1 MVPGLPKLPA
11 VVTEELFRLGDKEV
25 SFFTLGS
32 MLVTFGG
39 MLVVSWALRAGL
51 RRALRRGSIEAAG
64 GDLGVADRLL
74 HYAFVLIGLALALHL
89 AGIKLGA
96 VFAAGAVFAVGFGF
110 AMQNI
115 AQNFV
120 SGIIL
125 LIERTIKPGDVLEI
139 GNSIVKVMKM
149 SIRATIVRTLDDE
162 DIIVPNST
170 LVQSN
175 VKNYTLED
183 NLYRVK
189 VTVGVSYESDLKLV
203 REVLEKAASDMPWRD
218 KSYPPRVLLL
228 HFGASAIDYEA
239 SVWMHEPFNYR
250 IASSDLREAIWFAFK
265 RAGVVIA
272 LPQLDVHVAHA
283 LADHFAA
290 ARPAAGG
297 LPPAAPTPQL
307 GITHG
312 EALGLGPSGQRRP

>member
-1 MVPGLPKLPA
+1 MVSRLSTFGLLPSWIVLPD
-11 VVTEELFRLGDKEV
+11 VVTEELFRIGTKSV

-32 MLVTFGG
+32 MLVTFVS
-39 MLVVSWALRAGL
+39 MLAVSWVVRVGL
-51 RRALRRGSIEAAG
+51 RRALRRSSLEAAG
-64 GDLGVADRLL
+64 GDLGVADRLI
-74 HYAFVLIGLALALHL
+74 HYLFIVVGLTLALHL

-96 VFAAGAVFAVGFGF
+96 VFTAGAVFAVGFGF

-139 GNSIVKVMKM
+139 GTSIVKVMKM

-189 VTVGVSYESDLKLV
+189 VLVGVSYDSDLKLV
-203 REVLEKAASDMPWRD
+203 REVLEKATADVPWRD
-218 KSYPPRVLLL
+218 VAYPPRVLLL
-228 HFGASAIDYEA
+228 SFGPSAVEFETSA
-239 SVWMHEPFNYR
+239 WMHEPFNYR
-250 IASSDLREAIWFAFK
+250 IAASDLREKIWWAFK
-265 RAGVVIA
+265 RAGIVIA
-272 LPQLDVHVAHA
+272 LPQVQVHLPERLGVLGDA
-283 LADHFAA
+283 L
-290 ARPAAGG
+290 P
-297 LPPAAPTPQL
+297 L
-307 GITHG
+307 G
-312 EALGLGPSGQRRP
+312 SGQRRP

>member
-1 MVPGLPKLPA
+1 MPVLPVPV
-11 VVTEELFRLGDKEV
+11 VVTEELFRVGDKAV
-25 SFFTLGS
+25 SLYTLGS
-32 MLVTFGG
+32 MLLTFGG
-39 MLVVSWALRAGL
+39 ILVLSWLVRLGM
-51 RRALRRGSIEAAG
+51 RRALHRGKQEVARG
-64 GDLGVADRLL
+64 GQGAADRLL
-74 HYAFVLIGLALALHL
+74 HYGFILVGVTVAMRM

-139 GNSIVKVMKM
+139 SGSIVKVMKM

-189 VTVGVSYESDLKLV
+189 VVVGVAYDSDLRQV
-203 REVLEKAASDMPWRD
+203 REVLEKTTADIPWRD
-218 KSYPPRVLLL
+218 RSYPPRVLLAN
-228 HFGASAIDYEA
+228 FGASSVEFEA
-239 SVWMHEPFNYR
+239 SAWMHEPFNYR
-250 IASSDLREAIWFAFK
+250 NASSELREAIWWAFK
-265 RAGVVIA
+265 RANIVIA
-272 LPQLDVHVAHA
+272 FPQIDVHLPQS
-283 LADHFAA
+283 LAQGLASGVGLAA
-290 ARPAAGG
+290 
-297 LPPAAPTPQL
+297 
-307 GITHG
+307 
-312 EALGLGPSGQRRP
+312 GQRR

>member
-1 MVPGLPKLPA
+1 MPGSSVKLPA
-11 VVTEELFRLGDKEV
+11 VATEELFRIGETAV
-25 SFFTLGS
+25 SIVTLGS
-32 MLVTFGG
+32 MLLTFMA
-39 MLVVSWALRAGL
+39 MLGLSWLVRLGV
-51 RRALRRGSIEAAG
+51 RRALRKASIEAAG
-64 GDLGVADRLL
+64 GDLGVADRLI
-74 HYAFVLIGLALALHL
+74 HYGFIVVGLALALHL

-96 VFAAGAVFAVGFGF
+96 VFTAGAVFAVGFGF

-139 GNSIVKVMKM
+139 GTSIVKVMKM

-189 VTVGVSYESDLKLV
+189 VLVGVSYDSDLKLV
-203 REVLEKAASDMPWRD
+203 REVLEKTTAEVPWRD
-218 KSYPPRVLLL
+218 PAYPPRVLLL
-228 HFGASAIDYEA
+228 HFGASAVEYETSA
-239 SVWMHEPFNYR
+239 WMHEPFNYR
-250 IASSDLREAIWFAFK
+250 IASSDLREKIWVAFK
-265 RAGVVIA
+265 RAGIVIA
-272 LPQLDVHVAHA
+272 LPQVDVHFPRG
-283 LADHFAA
+283 FAA
-290 ARPAAGG
+290 APG
-297 LPPAAPTPQL
+297 LDQ
-307 GITHG
+307 
-312 EALGLGPSGQRRP
+312 PSGQRRP

>member
-1 MVPGLPKLPA
+1 MPSVKVPS
-11 VVTEELFRLGDKEV
+11 VVTEELFRIGEKGV
-25 SFFTLGS
+25 SLFTLAY
-32 MLVTFGG
+32 MLFTFVG
-39 MLVVSWALRAGL
+39 MLTVSWLLRLGL
-51 RRALRRGSIEAAG
+51 RRALRRGKMEAAG
-64 GDLGVADRLL
+64 GDQGVADRLI
-74 HYAFVLIGLALALHL
+74 HYTFILVGIALALQS
-89 AGIKLGA
+89 AGIKLTA

-139 GNSIVKVMKM
+139 GGAIVKVMKM

-189 VTVGVSYESDLKLV
+189 VVVGVSYDSDLKLV
-203 REVLEKAASDMPWRD
+203 REVLEKTTADVPWRD
-218 KSYPPRVLLL
+218 RNYPPRVLLMN
-228 HFGASAIDYEA
+228 FGSSAVEYETSA
-239 SVWMHEPFNYR
+239 WMHEPFNYR
-250 IASSDLREAIWFAFK
+250 IASSDLREAIWVAFK
-265 RAGVVIA
+265 RANIVISY
-272 LPQLDVHVAHA
+272 PQVDVHFPQSVAQN
-283 LADHFAA
+283 LFGTSSGV
-290 ARPAAGG
+290 PG
-297 LPPAAPTPQL
+297 L
-307 GITHG
+307 
-312 EALGLGPSGQRRP
+312 GQRRS

>member
-1 MVPGLPKLPA
+1 MSPLGVPA
-11 VVTEELFRLGDKEV
+11 VVTEELFRIGDKPV

-32 MLVTFGG
+32 MFVTFVA
-39 MLVVSWALRAGL
+39 MLAISWILRAGL

-64 GDLGVADRLL
+64 GDLGVADRLI
-74 HYAFVLIGLALALHL
+74 HYGFILVGLALALHL

-139 GNSIVKVMKM
+139 GTQIVKVMKM

-189 VTVGVSYESDLKLV
+189 VTVGVSYDSDLKLV
-203 REVLEKAASDMPWRD
+203 REVLEKATSAVTWRD
-218 KSYPPRVLLL
+218 KAYPPRVLLL
-228 HFGASAIDYEA
+228 AFTPSAIEYEA
-239 SVWMHEPFNYR
+239 SAWMHEPFNYR
-250 IASSDLREAIWFAFK
+250 IAGSDLRETIWWAFK
-265 RAGVVIA
+265 RAGITIA
-272 LPQLDVHVAHA
+272 LPQVDVHFPQAVAQN
-283 LADHFAA
+283 L
-290 ARPAAGG
+290 
-297 LPPAAPTPQL
+297 TNL
-307 GITHG
+307 G
-312 EALGLGPSGQRRP
+312 ALGPGPGTRGN

>member
-1 MVPGLPKLPA
+1 MPGSSVKLPA
-11 VVTEELFRLGDKEV
+11 VVTEELFRIGDTAV
-25 SFFTLGS
+25 SFVTLAS
-32 MLVTFGG
+32 MLLTFMA
-39 MLVVSWALRAGL
+39 MLALSWLVRLGV
-51 RRALRRGSIEAAG
+51 RRALRKGSIEAAG
-64 GDLGVADRLL
+64 GDLGVADRLI
-74 HYAFVLIGLALALHL
+74 HYGFILVGLTLALHL

-96 VFAAGAVFAVGFGF
+96 VFTAGAVFAVGFGF

-139 GNSIVKVMKM
+139 GTSIVKVMKM

-189 VTVGVSYESDLKLV
+189 VMVGVSYDSDLKLV
-203 REVLEKAASDMPWRD
+203 REVLEKTTAEVTWRD
-218 KSYPPRVLLL
+218 PAYPPRVLLL
-228 HFGASAIDYEA
+228 HFGASAVEYETSA
-239 SVWMHEPFNYR
+239 WMHEPFNYR
-250 IASSDLREAIWFAFK
+250 IASSDLREKIWVAFK
-265 RAGVVIA
+265 RAGIVIA
-272 LPQLDVHVAHA
+272 FPQLDVH
-283 LADHFAA
+283 FP
-290 ARPAAGG
+290 RG
-297 LPPAAPTPQL
+297 LTASLPLEQSSR
-307 GITHG
+307 
-312 EALGLGPSGQRRP
+312 ERRP

>member
-1 MVPGLPKLPA
+1 MAPTGVPALA
-11 VVTEELFRLGDKEV
+11 REELFRVGDTAV
-25 SFFTLGS
+25 SLITVCTMVL
-32 MLVTFGG
+32 TFLG
-39 MLVVSWALRAGL
+39 MLGASWLLRAAL
-51 RRALRRGSIEAAG
+51 RRALRRGKIEAAG
-64 GDLGVADRLL
+64 GDIGVADRLI
-74 HYAFVLIGLALALHL
+74 HYGFILTGVAVSLNM

-96 VFAAGAVFAVGFGF
+96 VFTAGAVFAVGFGF

-139 GNSIVKVMKM
+139 GGSIVKVMKM

-189 VTVGVSYESDLKLV
+189 VHVGVSYDSDLKLV
-203 REVLEKAASDMPWRD
+203 RDVLEKATADVPWRD
-218 KSYPPRVLLL
+218 RNYPPRVLLL
-228 HFGASAIDYEA
+228 NFGPSSVEYETSA
-239 SVWMHEPFNYR
+239 WMHEPFNYR
-250 IASSDLREAIWFAFK
+250 IASSDLREAIWVAFK
-265 RAGVVIA
+265 RAGIVIA
-272 LPQLDVHVAHA
+272 YPQIDVH
-283 LADHFAA
+283 L
-290 ARPAAGG
+290 PAALSAG
-297 LPPAAPTPQL
+297 LSANVSTPF
-307 GITHG
+307 GATG
-312 EALGLGPSGQRRP
+312 SGQRRS

>member
-1 MVPGLPKLPA
+1 MPSVSVPA
-11 VVTEELFRLGDKEV
+11 IAREELFRVGDTAV
-25 SFFTLGS
+25 SLFTLAS
-32 MLVTFGG
+32 MVFTFVA
-39 MLVVSWALRAGL
+39 MLLLSWVVRLGL
-51 RRALRRGSIEAAG
+51 RRTLRRGKMEAAG
-64 GDLGVADRLL
+64 GDLGVMDRLL
-74 HYAFVLIGLALALHL
+74 HYGFILAGIALALKL

-120 SGIIL
+120 SGVIL

-139 GNSIVKVMKM
+139 GGQIVKVMKM

-189 VTVGVSYESDLKLV
+189 VVVGVSYGSDLRKV
-203 REVLEKAASDMPWRD
+203 REVLETTTAAVPWRD
-218 KSYPPRVLLL
+218 LAFPPRVLLL
-228 HFGASAIDYEA
+228 NFGASSVEYEVSA
-239 SVWMHEPFNYR
+239 WMHEPFHYR
-250 IASSDLREAIWFAFK
+250 IAGSEMREAIWWAFK
-265 RAGVVIA
+265 ESGIVIA
-272 LPQLDVHVAHA
+272 FPQVDVHLPAELSQGLVAA
-283 LADHFAA
+283 LAGN
-290 ARPAAGG
+290 RPG
-297 LPPAAPTPQL
+297 QQR
-307 GITHG
+307 
-312 EALGLGPSGQRRP
+312 GPS

>member
-1 MVPGLPKLPA
+1 MPQVTVPA
-11 VVTEELFRLGDKEV
+11 VITEELFRIGDKGV
-25 SFFTLGS
+25 SLFTLAYMLFTFLS
-32 MLVTFGG
+32 MLAI
-39 MLVVSWALRAGL
+39 SWLLRAGL
-51 RRALRRGSIEAAG
+51 RRALRRGKIEAAG
-64 GDLGVADRLL
+64 GDLGVADRLI
-74 HYAFVLIGLALALHL
+74 HYGFILVGVTLALQS

-139 GNSIVKVMKM
+139 SGSIVKVMKM

-189 VTVGVSYESDLKLV
+189 VMVGVAYDSDLKLV
-203 REVLEKAASDMPWRD
+203 REVLEKATAEVTWRD
-218 KSYPPRVLLL
+218 RNYPPRVLLL
-228 HFGASAIDYEA
+228 NFGASSVEYEISA
-239 SVWMHEPFNYR
+239 WMHEPFNYR
-250 IASSDLREAIWFAFK
+250 IAGSDLREHIWWAFK
-265 RAGVVIA
+265 RANITIA
-272 LPQLDVHVAHA
+272 FPQVDVH
-283 LADHFAA
+283 FPQAA
-290 ARPAAGG
+290 AQNLFGG
-297 LPPAAPTPQL
+297 GGANFGASPL
-307 GITHG
+307 
-312 EALGLGPSGQRRP
+312 GQRRP

>member
-1 MVPGLPKLPA
+1 MPGVPNQSAFSKVPL
-11 VVTEELFRLGDKEV
+11 VTEELFRIGDRPV
-25 SFFTLGS
+25 SLLTLAS
-32 MLVTFGG
+32 MLITFLA
-39 MLVVSWALRAGL
+39 MLGVSWLLRAGV

-64 GDLGVADRLL
+64 GDLGVADRLI
-74 HYAFVLIGLALALHL
+74 HYGFIVLGLALALHL
-89 AGIKLGA
+89 AGIRLDT

-139 GNSIVKVMKM
+139 GTQIVKVMKM

-189 VTVGVSYESDLKLV
+189 VQVGVSYESDLKVV
-203 REVLEKAASDMPWRD
+203 RDVLEKTTLELPWRD
-218 KSYPPRVLLL
+218 KAYPPRVLLL
-228 HFGASAIDYEA
+228 NFGPSAVEYETSA
-239 SVWMHEPFNYR
+239 WMHDPFNYR
-250 IASSDLREAIWFAFK
+250 IAGSELREAIWVAFK
-265 RAGVVIA
+265 RAGITLA
-272 LPQLDVHVAHA
+272 LPQLDVHVVRA
-283 LADHFAA
+283 LATGPSTLDSFAA
-290 ARPAAGG
+290 GA
-297 LPPAAPTPQL
+297 
-307 GITHG
+307 
-312 EALGLGPSGQRRP
+312 SGQRRP

>member
-1 MVPGLPKLPA
+1 MPALKVPA
-11 VVTEELFRLGDKEV
+11 VVTEELFQIGDKAV

-32 MLVTFGG
+32 MLLTFLG
-39 MLVVSWALRAGL
+39 MLALSWAVRVGV
-51 RRALRRGSIEAAG
+51 RRALRRGSIEPAG
-64 GDLGVADRLL
+64 GDLGVADRLI
-74 HYAFVLIGLALALHL
+74 HYGFILVGLTLALHL

-139 GNSIVKVMKM
+139 GNSIVRVMKM

-189 VTVGVSYESDLKLV
+189 VMVGVSYDSDLKLV
-203 REVLEKAASDMPWRD
+203 RDVLEKAALDLPWRD
-218 KSYPPRVLLL
+218 KAYPPRVLLL
-228 HFGASAIDYEA
+228 NFAPSCVEFETSA
-239 SVWMHEPFNYR
+239 WMHEPFHYR
-250 IASSDLREAIWFAFK
+250 IAGSELREAIWWAFK
-265 RAGVVIA
+265 RAGIVIA
-272 LPQLDVHVAHA
+272 VPQLDVHMVPPPV
-283 LADHFAA
+283 D
-290 ARPAAGG
+290 G
-297 LPPAAPTPQL
+297 LSAAP
-307 GITHG
+307 
-312 EALGLGPSGQRRP
+312 GLLGQRRS

>member
-1 MVPGLPKLPA
+1 MPQLKVPA
-11 VVTEELFRLGDKEV
+11 VVTEELFRIGDKGV
-25 SFFTLGS
+25 SLFTLGY
-32 MLVTFGG
+32 MLLLFLG
-39 MLVVSWALRAGL
+39 MLAVSWVLRAGL
-51 RRALRRGSIEAAG
+51 RRALRKGSIEAAG
-64 GDLGVADRLL
+64 GDLGVADRLI
-74 HYAFVLIGLALALHL
+74 HYGFILAGVAIALNM

-96 VFAAGAVFAVGFGF
+96 VFAGGAVLAVGFGF

-139 GNSIVKVMKM
+139 GGSIVKVMKM

-189 VTVGVSYESDLKLV
+189 VHVGVAYESDLKLV
-203 REVLEKAASDMPWRD
+203 REVLEKATADVPWRD
-218 KSYPPRVLLL
+218 RNYPPRVLLTE
-228 HFGASAIDYEA
+228 FGASSIEFEA
-239 SVWMHEPFNYR
+239 SAWMHEPFNYR
-250 IASSDLREAIWFAFK
+250 IASSDLREAIWWAFK
-265 RAGVVIA
+265 RANITIA
-272 LPQLDVHVAHA
+272 FPQVDVHFPQSVAEN
-283 LADHFAA
+283 LFGSSG
-290 ARPAAGG
+290 GG
-297 LPPAAPTPQL
+297 LTK
-307 GITHG
+307 
-312 EALGLGPSGQRRP
+312 R

>member
-1 MVPGLPKLPA
+1 MLPAALPA
-11 VVTEELFRLGDKEV
+11 VVTEELFRVGDKAV

-32 MLVTFGG
+32 MLVTFLA
-39 MLVVSWALRAGL
+39 MLALSWLLRAGL
-51 RRALRRGSIEAAG
+51 RRALRRSALEAAG
-64 GDLGVADRLL
+64 GDLGVADRLI
-74 HYAFVLIGLALALHL
+74 HYGFIVVGLTLALHL

-139 GNSIVKVMKM
+139 GTQIVKVMKM

-170 LVQSN
+170 LVQAN

-189 VTVGVSYESDLKLV
+189 VLVGVSYDSDLKLV
-203 REVLEKAASDMPWRD
+203 REVLEKTAADIPWRD
-218 KSYPPRVLLL
+218 KSHPPRVPLLN
-228 HFGASAIDYEA
+228 FGPSCVEYETSA
-239 SVWMHEPFNYR
+239 WMHEPFHYR
-250 IASSDLREAIWFAFK
+250 IAGSELREAIWWAFK
-265 RAGVVIA
+265 RAGITIA
-272 LPQLDVHVAHA
+272 LPQLDVHLPGFVGQGAPG
-283 LADHFAA
+283 
-290 ARPAAGG
+290 PAA
-297 LPPAAPTPQL
+297 L
-307 GITHG
+307 
-312 EALGLGPSGQRRP
+312 GQRRS

>member
-1 MVPGLPKLPA
+1 MLGALRSFGGAPSLAGIKVPSVA
-11 VVTEELFRLGDKEV
+11 TEELFRIGDTAV

-32 MLVTFGG
+32 MALTFVS
-39 MLVVSWALRAGL
+39 MLAVSWILRAGV
-51 RRALRRGSIEAAG
+51 RRALRKGSIEAAG
-64 GDLGVADRLL
+64 GDLGVADRLI
-74 HYAFVLIGLALALHL
+74 HYGFILLGLTLAMHL

-139 GNSIVKVMKM
+139 GTQIVKVMKM

-189 VTVGVSYESDLKLV
+189 VMVGVSYDSDLKLV
-203 REVLEKAASDMPWRD
+203 REVLERTTSDATWRD
-218 KSYPPRVLLL
+218 KAYPPRVLLL
-228 HFGASAIDYEA
+228 NFGPSAVEYETSA
-239 SVWMHEPFNYR
+239 WMHEPFHYR
-250 IASSDLREAIWFAFK
+250 IASSDLREAIWVAFK
-265 RAGVVIA
+265 RAGIVIA
-272 LPQLDVHVAHA
+272 LPQLDLH
-283 LADHFAA
+283 LP
-290 ARPAAGG
+290 RG
-297 LPPAAPTPQL
+297 LL
-307 GITHG
+307 GFDQ
-312 EALGLGPSGQRRP
+312 ASGQRRP

>member
-1 MVPGLPKLPA
+1 MPGVPNQSAFSKVPL
-11 VVTEELFRLGDKEV
+11 VTEELFRIGDRPV
-25 SFFTLGS
+25 SLLTLAS
-32 MLVTFGG
+32 MLITFLA
-39 MLVVSWALRAGL
+39 MLGVSWLLRAGV

-64 GDLGVADRLL
+64 GDLGVADRLI
-74 HYAFVLIGLALALHL
+74 HYGFIVLGLALALHL
-89 AGIKLGA
+89 AGIRLDT

-120 SGIIL
+120 SGVIL

-139 GNSIVKVMKM
+139 GSQIVKVMKM

-189 VTVGVSYESDLKLV
+189 VKVGVSYDSDLKQV
-203 REVLEKAASDMPWRD
+203 RSVLTKAATDLPGRD
-218 KSYPPRVLLL
+218 VAYPPRTLLL
-228 HFGASAIDYEA
+228 DFGPSAIEYET
-239 SVWMHEPFNYR
+239 SVWTHDPFNYR
-250 IASSDLREAIWFAFK
+250 IAGSDLREAIWVAFK
-265 RAGVVIA
+265 GAGIRIA
-272 LPQLDVHVAHA
+272 YPQLDVH
-283 LADHFAA
+283 LPEGLA
-290 ARPAAGG
+290 AR
-297 LPPAAPTPQL
+297 L
-307 GITHG
+307 GFPG
-312 EALGLGPSGQRRP
+312 

>member
-1 MVPGLPKLPA
+1 MPGSSVKVPA
-11 VVTEELFRLGDKEV
+11 VVALASEELFRVGDTAV
-25 SFFTLGS
+25 SLFTLGS
-32 MLVTFGG
+32 MLLTFVG
-39 MLVVSWALRAGL
+39 MLGLSWLLRAGV
-51 RRALRRGSIEAAG
+51 RRALRKGSIEPAG
-64 GDLGVADRLL
+64 GDLGVADRLV
-74 HYAFVLIGLALALHL
+74 HYGFIVVGLALAMHV
-89 AGIKLGA
+89 AGIKRGA

-139 GNSIVKVMKM
+139 GTQIVKVMKM

-189 VTVGVSYESDLKLV
+189 VKVGVSYDSDLRQVRLV
-203 REVLEKAASDMPWRD
+203 LTKAAADLPGRD
-218 KSYPPRVLLL
+218 VAYPPRTLLL
-228 HFGASAIDYEA
+228 DFGPSAVEYET
-239 SVWMHEPFNYR
+239 SVWIHDPFNYR
-250 IASSDLREAIWFAFK
+250 IASSDLREAIWWAFK
-265 RAGVVIA
+265 SAGIRIA
-272 LPQLDVHVAHA
+272 FPQLDVHM
-283 LADHFAA
+283 ADGLA
-290 ARPAAGG
+290 ARLGASGSGG
-297 LPPAAPTPQL
+297 
-307 GITHG
+307 HG
-312 EALGLGPSGQRRP
+312 RA

>member
-1 MVPGLPKLPA
+1 MVAGDAWFFGVPTPMGIKVPA
-11 VVTEELFRLGDKEV
+11 VVTEELFRIGDSAV
-25 SFFTLGS
+25 SLFTLGS
-32 MLVTFGG
+32 MAITFVG
-39 MLVVSWALRAGL
+39 MLAVSWVLRAGV

-64 GDLGVADRLL
+64 GDLGVADRLI
-74 HYAFVLIGLALALHL
+74 HYGFIVVGLALALHL

-115 AQNFV
+115 TQNFV
-120 SGIIL
+120 SGVIL

-139 GNSIVKVMKM
+139 GTQIVKVMKM

-189 VTVGVSYESDLKLV
+189 VMVGVSYESDLKLV
-203 REVLEKAASDMPWRD
+203 REVLERTAAEAPWRD
-218 KSYPPRVLLL
+218 KGYPPRVLLL
-228 HFGASAIDYEA
+228 NFGPSTVDYET
-239 SVWMHEPFNYR
+239 SCWMHEPFNYR
-250 IASSDLREAIWFAFK
+250 IASSDLREAIWVAFK
-265 RAGVVIA
+265 RAGIVIA
-272 LPQLDVHVAHA
+272 LPQMEI
-283 LADHFAA
+283 HFARGQA
-290 ARPAAGG
+290 GFDQASQQSRP
-297 LPPAAPTPQL
+297 
-307 GITHG
+307 
-312 EALGLGPSGQRRP
+312 

>member
-1 MVPGLPKLPA
+1 MPTVTVPA
-11 VVTEELFRLGDKEV
+11 VITEELFHIGEKGV
-25 SFFTLGS
+25 SLLTLAY
-32 MLVTFGG
+32 MVLTFVG
-39 MLVVSWALRAGL
+39 MLTVSWVLRLGL
-51 RRALRRGSIEAAG
+51 RRALRRGKMEAAG
-64 GDLGVADRLL
+64 GDQGVADRLI
-74 HYAFVLIGLALALHL
+74 HYGFILVGIALAMQT
-89 AGIKLGA
+89 AGIKLTA

-139 GNSIVKVMKM
+139 GGAIVKVMKM

-189 VTVGVSYESDLKLV
+189 VVVGVSYDSDLKLV
-203 REVLEKAASDMPWRD
+203 REVLEKTTGDVPWRD
-218 KSYPPRVLLL
+218 RNYPPRVLLL
-228 HFGASAIDYEA
+228 NFGHSAVEYETSA
-239 SVWMHEPFNYR
+239 WMHEPFNYR
-250 IASSDLREAIWFAFK
+250 IASSDLREAIWVAFK
-265 RAGVVIA
+265 RANIVIA
-272 LPQLDVHVAHA
+272 YPQIDVHFPQAVAQN
-283 LADHFAA
+283 LFGSSS
-290 ARPAAGG
+290 PN
-297 LPPAAPTPQL
+297 P
-307 GITHG
+307 
-312 EALGLGPSGQRRP
+312 LGLGQRRS

>member
-1 MVPGLPKLPA
+1 MLPVALPA
-11 VVTEELFRLGDKEV
+11 VVTEELFRIGDKAV

-32 MLVTFGG
+32 MLVTFMA
-39 MLVVSWALRAGL
+39 MLALSWVLRAGL
-51 RRALRRGSIEAAG
+51 RRALRRSAIEAAG
-64 GDLGVADRLL
+64 GDLGVADRLM
-74 HYAFVLIGLALALHL
+74 HYGFIVVGVALALHL

-139 GNSIVKVMKM
+139 GTQIVRVMKM

-189 VTVGVSYESDLKLV
+189 VMVGVSYDSDLKLV
-203 REVLEKAASDMPWRD
+203 REVLEKTAADIPWRD
-218 KSYPPRVLLL
+218 KNHAPRVLLL
-228 HFGASAIDYEA
+228 NFGPSCVEYETSA
-239 SVWMHEPFNYR
+239 WMHEPFHYR
-250 IASSDLREAIWFAFK
+250 IAGSELREAIWWAFK
-265 RAGVVIA
+265 RAGITIA
-272 LPQLDVHVAHA
+272 LPQLDVH
-283 LADHFAA
+283 
-290 ARPAAGG
+290 
-297 LPPAAPTPQL
+297 LPGFISQQGFGQP
-307 GITHG
+307 G
-312 EALGLGPSGQRRP
+312 SGQRRP

>member
-1 MVPGLPKLPA
+1 MPGSSVKLPA
-11 VVTEELFRLGDKEV
+11 VATEELFRIGETAV
-25 SFFTLGS
+25 SIVTLGS
-32 MLVTFGG
+32 MLLTFMV
-39 MLVVSWALRAGL
+39 MLGLSWLVRLGV
-51 RRALRRGSIEAAG
+51 RRALRKGSIEAAG
-64 GDLGVADRLL
+64 GDLGVADRLI
-74 HYAFVLIGLALALHL
+74 HYGFILVGLALALHL

-96 VFAAGAVFAVGFGF
+96 VFTAGAVFAVGFGF

-139 GNSIVKVMKM
+139 GTSIVKVMKM

-189 VTVGVSYESDLKLV
+189 VLVGVSYDSDLKLV
-203 REVLEKAASDMPWRD
+203 REVLEKTTAEVTWRD
-218 KSYPPRVLLL
+218 PAYPPRVLLL
-228 HFGASAIDYEA
+228 HFGASAVEYETSA
-239 SVWMHEPFNYR
+239 WMHEPFNYR
-250 IASSDLREAIWFAFK
+250 IASSDLREKIWVAFK
-265 RAGVVIA
+265 RAGIVIA
-272 LPQLDVHVAHA
+272 FPQLDVHFPRG
-283 LADHFAA
+283 L
-290 ARPAAGG
+290 AGG
-297 LPPAAPTPQL
+297 LAAEQ
-307 GITHG
+307 
-312 EALGLGPSGQRRP
+312 ASGQRRP

>member
-1 MVPGLPKLPA
+1 MPDVKVPA
-11 VVTEELFRLGDKEV
+11 VVTEELFQIGDKAV
-25 SFFTLGS
+25 SLFTLGS
-32 MLVTFGG
+32 MMVTFVA
-39 MLVVSWALRAGL
+39 MLGVSWLIRAGV
-51 RRALRRGSIEAAG
+51 RRALRRGKIEAAG
-64 GDLGVADRLL
+64 GDLGVADRLI
-74 HYAFVLIGLALALHL
+74 HYSFILGGIALAMHM

-139 GNSIVKVMKM
+139 GGAIVKVMKM

-189 VTVGVSYESDLKLV
+189 VKVGVSYDSDLKVV
-203 REVLEKAASDMPWRD
+203 REVLERTTAEAPWRD
-218 KSYPPRVLLL
+218 PKYPPRILLL
-228 HFGASAIDYEA
+228 DFGASAVEYETSA
-239 SVWMHEPFNYR
+239 WMHEPFNYR
-250 IASSDLREAIWFAFK
+250 IASSDLREAIWLAFK
-265 RAGVVIA
+265 RHNIVIA
-272 LPQLDVHVAHA
+272 YPQVDVH
-283 LADHFAA
+283 
-290 ARPAAGG
+290 
-297 LPPAAPTPQL
+297 LPPSL
-307 GITHG
+307 
-312 EALGLGPSGQRRP
+312 ALGLGATLSGSGQRRS

>member
-1 MVPGLPKLPA
+1 MPQVKVPA
-11 VVTEELFRLGDKEV
+11 VVTEELFRIGDKGV
-25 SFFTLGS
+25 SLFTLGY
-32 MLVTFGG
+32 MLVTFLG
-39 MLVVSWALRAGL
+39 MLALSWVLRAGL
-51 RRALRRGSIEAAG
+51 RRALRRGKIEAAG
-64 GDLGVADRLL
+64 GDLGVADRLI
-74 HYAFVLIGLALALHL
+74 HYGFILVGLALALQS
-89 AGIKLGA
+89 AGIKLTA

-139 GNSIVKVMKM
+139 GGSIVKVMKM

-189 VTVGVSYESDLKLV
+189 VMVGVSYDSDLKLV
-203 REVLEKAASDMPWRD
+203 REVLEKTTADVPWRD
-218 KSYPPRVLLL
+218 RNYPPRVLLL
-228 HFGASAIDYEA
+228 NFSASSVDYETSA
-239 SVWMHEPFNYR
+239 WMHDPFNYR
-250 IASSDLREAIWFAFK
+250 IASSDLREAIWWAFK
-265 RAGVVIA
+265 RANITIA
-272 LPQLDVHVAHA
+272 FPQVDVHFPQAVAQT
-283 LADHFAA
+283 LF
-290 ARPAAGG
+290 AGG
-297 LPPAAPTPQL
+297 ANPVL
-307 GITHG
+307 GG
-312 EALGLGPSGQRRP
+312 RRP

>member
-1 MVPGLPKLPA
+1 MPQVKVPA
-11 VVTEELFRLGDKEV
+11 VVTEELFRIGDKAV
-25 SFFTLGS
+25 SLFTLGY
-32 MLVTFGG
+32 MLVTFVG
-39 MLVVSWALRAGL
+39 MLALSWVLRAGL
-51 RRALRRGSIEAAG
+51 RRALRRGKIEAAG
-64 GDLGVADRLL
+64 GDLGVADRLI
-74 HYAFVLIGLALALHL
+74 HYGFIVVGLALALQS
-89 AGIKLGA
+89 AGIKLTA

-139 GNSIVKVMKM
+139 GGSIVKVMKM

-189 VTVGVSYESDLKLV
+189 VMVGVSYDSDLKLV
-203 REVLEKAASDMPWRD
+203 REVLEKTTADVPWRD
-218 KSYPPRVLLL
+218 RNYPPRVLLL
-228 HFGASAIDYEA
+228 NFGASSVDYETSA
-239 SVWMHEPFNYR
+239 WMHDPFNYR
-250 IASSDLREAIWFAFK
+250 IAGSDLREAIWWAFK
-265 RAGVVIA
+265 RANITIA
-272 LPQLDVHVAHA
+272 FPQVDVHFPQAVAQTL
-283 LADHFAA
+283 LAGAN
-290 ARPAAGG
+290 PVLGG
-297 LPPAAPTPQL
+297 
-307 GITHG
+307 
-312 EALGLGPSGQRRP
+312 RRP

>member
-1 MVPGLPKLPA
+1 MVGAASSFAGVTALVPTSFRLPDL
-11 VVTEELFRLGDKEV
+11 VTEELFRVGESKV
-25 SFFTLGS
+25 SLFTLGS
-32 MLVTFGG
+32 MAVTFVA
-39 MLVVSWALRAGL
+39 MLAVSWLLRAGV
-51 RRALRRGSIEAAG
+51 RRALSRGSIEAAG
-64 GDLGVADRLL
+64 GDLGVADRLI
-74 HYAFVLIGLALALHL
+74 HYGFILAGLALAMHL

-139 GNSIVKVMKM
+139 GTQIVKVMKM

-189 VTVGVSYESDLKLV
+189 VLVGVSYDSDLKLV
-203 REVLEKAASDMPWRD
+203 RDVLERTTAEAPWRD
-218 KSYPPRVLLL
+218 KAYPPRVLLL
-228 HFGASAIDYEA
+228 HFGPSAVEYETSA
-239 SVWMHEPFNYR
+239 WMHEPFNYR
-250 IASSDLREAIWFAFK
+250 IASSDLREAIWVAFK
-265 RAGVVIA
+265 RAGIVIA
-272 LPQLDVHVAHA
+272 LPQIEVH
-283 LADHFAA
+283 
-290 ARPAAGG
+290 
-297 LPPAAPTPQL
+297 LPR
-307 GITHG
+307 
-312 EALGLGPSGQRRP
+312 GLGPSASDVLGQRRP

>member
-1 MVPGLPKLPA
+1 MLVWFRALDSFPTIKLPD
-11 VVTEELFRLGDKEV
+11 VVTEELFRVGAKAV
-25 SFFTLGS
+25 SLFTLAS
-32 MLVTFGG
+32 MLVTFCG
-39 MLVVSWALRAGL
+39 MLALSWLLRAGL
-51 RRALRRGSIEAAG
+51 RRALRRSSIEAAG
-64 GDLGVADRLL
+64 GDVGVADRLI
-74 HYAFVLIGLALALHL
+74 HYGFIVVGIAVALHL

-120 SGIIL
+120 SGVIL

-139 GNSIVKVMKM
+139 GTSIVKVMKM

-189 VTVGVSYESDLKLV
+189 VLVGVSYDSDLKLV
-203 REVLEKAASDMPWRD
+203 REVLEKAADGVTWRD
-218 KSYPPRVLLL
+218 KAYPPRVLLL
-228 HFGASAIDYEA
+228 NFGPSAVEFETSA
-239 SVWMHEPFNYR
+239 WMHEPFHYR
-250 IASSDLREAIWFAFK
+250 IAGSDLRETIWWAFK
-265 RAGVVIA
+265 RAGINIA
-272 LPQLDVHVAHA
+272 RPQLQVQ
-283 LADHFAA
+283 LTE
-290 ARPAAGG
+290 RAGG
-297 LPPAAPTPQL
+297 QD
-307 GITHG
+307 
-312 EALGLGPSGQRRP
+312 ALGLGQRRS

>member
-1 MVPGLPKLPA
+1 MA
-11 VVTEELFRLGDKEV
+11 TEELFRIGDRAV
-25 SFFTLGS
+25 SFVTIGTMLLTFVS
-32 MLVTFGG
+32 MLGLSWVLRLG
-39 MLVVSWALRAGL
+39 M
-51 RRALRRGSIEAAG
+51 RRALRRGKIEAAG

-74 HYAFVLIGLALALHL
+74 HYGFILAGLALALNV
-89 AGIKLGA
+89 AGIKLGS
-96 VFAAGAVFAVGFGF
+96 VFTAGAVFAVGFGF

-139 GNSIVKVMKM
+139 GSQIVKVMKM

-189 VTVGVSYESDLKLV
+189 VVVGVSYESDLKQV
-203 REVLEKAASDMPWRD
+203 REVLEKTTGAIPWRD
-218 KSYPPRVLLL
+218 RTFPPRVLLL
-228 HFGASAIDYEA
+228 NFGASSIEYEA
-239 SVWMHEPFNYR
+239 SAWMHEPFNYR
-250 IASSDLREAIWFAFK
+250 IAGSELREAIWWAFK
-265 RAGVVIA
+265 RANIVIA
-272 LPQLDVHVAHA
+272 FPQVDVHFAPEVAQG
-283 LADHFAA
+283 LA
-290 ARPAAGG
+290 
-297 LPPAAPTPQL
+297 
-307 GITHG
+307 
-312 EALGLGPSGQRRP
+312 ALGTTPARGR

>member
-1 MVPGLPKLPA
+1 MSPHGVPA
-11 VVTEELFRLGDKEV
+11 VVTEELFRIGDKPV

-32 MLVTFGG
+32 MLVTFVA
-39 MLVVSWALRAGL
+39 MLAISWVLRAGL

-64 GDLGVADRLL
+64 GDLGVADRLI
-74 HYAFVLIGLALALHL
+74 HYGFILVGLALALHL

-139 GNSIVKVMKM
+139 GTQIVKVMKM

-189 VTVGVSYESDLKLV
+189 VTVGVSYDSDLKLV
-203 REVLEKAASDMPWRD
+203 REVLEKAASEVTWRD
-218 KSYPPRVLLL
+218 KAYPPRVLLL
-228 HFGASAIDYEA
+228 AFSPSAIEYETSA
-239 SVWMHEPFNYR
+239 WMHEPFNYR
-250 IASSDLREAIWFAFK
+250 IAGSDLRETIWWAFK
-265 RAGVVIA
+265 RAGITIA
-272 LPQLDVHVAHA
+272 LPQVDVHFPQAVAQN
-283 LADHFAA
+283 LTNM
-290 ARPAAGG
+290 GV
-297 LPPAAPTPQL
+297 
-307 GITHG
+307 
-312 EALGLGPSGQRRP
+312 LGPGPRRN

>member
-1 MVPGLPKLPA
+1 MPALKLPA
-11 VVTEELFRLGDKEV
+11 VAAVAREELFRIGDKGV
-25 SFFTLGS
+25 SLFTLGY
-32 MLVTFGG
+32 MLFTFVG
-39 MLVVSWALRAGL
+39 MLAVSWLLRFGL
-51 RRALRRGSIEAAG
+51 RRALRRGKIEPAG
-64 GDLGVADRLL
+64 GDLGVADRLI
-74 HYAFVLIGLALALHL
+74 HYGFILVGIALALQS

-139 GNSIVKVMKM
+139 GGSIVKVMKM

-189 VTVGVSYESDLKLV
+189 VTVGVSYDSDLKLV
-203 REVLEKAASDMPWRD
+203 REVLEKATADVAWRD
-218 KSYPPRVLLL
+218 RSYPPRVLLIN
-228 HFGASAIDYEA
+228 FGSSSVDYEVSA
-239 SVWMHEPFNYR
+239 WMHEPFNYR
-250 IASSDLREAIWFAFK
+250 IASSDLRENIWWAFK
-265 RAGVVIA
+265 RSNIVISY
-272 LPQLDVHVAHA
+272 PQVDVH
-283 LADHFAA
+283 F
-290 ARPAAGG
+290 
-297 LPPAAPTPQL
+297 PQAMAQNLL
-307 GITHG
+307 GSGTSPI
-312 EALGLGPSGQRRP
+312 LGARRP